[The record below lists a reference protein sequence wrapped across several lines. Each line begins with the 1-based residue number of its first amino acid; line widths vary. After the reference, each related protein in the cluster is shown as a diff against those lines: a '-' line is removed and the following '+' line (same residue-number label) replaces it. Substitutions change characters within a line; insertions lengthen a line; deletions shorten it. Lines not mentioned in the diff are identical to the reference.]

1 MSAEPIVLTTEER
14 GRLESLLRASTSEQR
29 LVMRVR
35 LVMLLSEGLTNKAVA
50 ARLDCRVATVS
61 KWRGRFQRG
70 RLGGLADAPRS
81 GKPSRYGPDTERE
94 ILAMLDEPAPP
105 GYSHW
110 SGPLLAKAL
119 GDVDP
124 QYVWKILKRHGI
136 ALQRRRSWCISTDPD
151 FAAKA
156 ADVVGLYLH
165 PPENAVVLSMDEKP
179 SIQAL
184 ERAQGWLKLPNGRA
198 ITGHAHEYKRHGTTT
213 LFAALNMATGEVQAR
228 HSNRRRRVEFLG
240 FMNQVIARHGD
251 REIHVVLDNL
261 NTHKPKHDRWLQR
274 HRNVH
279 FHYTPTHAS
288 WLNQIEVWF
297 SKLSRDALRGASFT
311 SPAEV
316 RLAIDRYIETHNA
329 DAKPFKWTK
338 TIVAPSAPKT
348 RYADLRR

>member
-14 GRLESLLRASTSEQR
+14 GKLESLLRASTTEQR
-29 LVMRVR
+29 LLLRVR
-35 LVMLLSEGLTNKAVA
+35 IVLLLSKGLTNKEAA
-50 ARLDCRVATVS
+50 ARLECRVASVS

-70 RLGGLADAPRS
+70 GLEGLADAPRS
-81 GKPSRYGPDTERE
+81 GHPPRYGPDTERR
-94 ILAMLDEPAPP
+94 ILAMLDEPAPD
-105 GYSHW
+105 GYSLW
-110 SGPLLAKAL
+110 NGRLLAKAL
-119 GDVDP
+119 GGVDA

-136 ALQRRRSWCISTDPD
+136 SLQRRRSWCISTDPD

-156 ADVVGLYLH
+156 ADVVGLYVD
-165 PPENAVVLSMDEKP
+165 PPDNAVVLSMDEKP

-213 LFAALNMATGEVQAR
+213 LFAALNLATGEIQAR
-228 HSNRRRRVEFLG
+228 HSNRRRRVEFLA
-240 FMNQVIARHGD
+240 FMNQVIAQHGD
-251 REIHVVLDNL
+251 RQIHVILDNL

-288 WLNQIEVWF
+288 WLNQIEIWF

-311 SPAEV
+311 SPTEV
-316 RLAIDRYIETHNA
+316 RLAIDRYIKAHNS

-338 TIVAPSAPKT
+338 TVVVPSAPKPQ
-348 RYADLRR
+348 YADLKT

>member
-1 MSAEPIVLTTEER
+1 MSAEPIELTTEER
-14 GRLESLLRASTSEQR
+14 ERLKSLLRASSSEQR
-29 LVMRVR
+29 LILRVR
-35 LVMLLSEGLTNKAVA
+35 IVLALSEGLTNKEAA
-50 ARLDCRVATVS
+50 ARLGCRVASVS

-70 RLGGLADAPRS
+70 RLDGLADAPRS
-81 GKPSRYGPDTERE
+81 GHPPRYGPDTERR
-94 ILAMLDEPAPP
+94 ILAMLDEPAPR

-110 SGPLLAKAL
+110 NGPLLAKAL
-119 GDVDP
+119 GDVDV

-165 PPENAVVLSMDEKP
+165 PPENAVVLSVDEKP

-198 ITGHAHEYKRHGTTT
+198 ITGQAHEYKRHGTTT
-213 LFAALNMATGEVQAR
+213 LFAALNVATGEIQAR
-228 HSNRRRRVEFLG
+228 HTNRRRRVEFLA
-240 FMNQVIARHGD
+240 FMNQVIAQHRN
-251 REIHVVLDNL
+251 RQIHVILDNL

-279 FHYTPTHAS
+279 FHYIPTHAS

-316 RLAIDRYIETHNA
+316 RLAIDRYIEVHNS
-329 DAKPFKWTK
+329 DAKPFKWSK
-338 TIVAPSAPKT
+338 TVVAPSAPKP
-348 RYADLRR
+348 RYADLRS

>member
-14 GRLESLLRASTSEQR
+14 GKLERLSRASTSEQR
-29 LVMRVR
+29 LVLRVR
-35 LVMLLSEGLTNKAVA
+35 MVLLLSEGLTNKEAA
-50 ARLDCRVATVS
+50 ARLGCRVASVS

-70 RLGGLADAPRS
+70 RLDGLADAPRS
-81 GKPSRYGPDTERE
+81 GHPPRYGPDTERR
-94 ILAMLDEPAPP
+94 ILAMLDESAPH

-110 SGPLLAKAL
+110 NGRLLAEAL
-119 GDVDP
+119 GDVDA

-136 ALQRRRSWCISTDPD
+136 SLQRRRSWCISTDPD

-198 ITGHAHEYKRHGTTT
+198 ITGHAHQYKRHGTTT
-213 LFAALNMATGEVQAR
+213 LFAALNVATGEVQAR
-228 HSNRRRRVEFLG
+228 HTKRRRRVEFLA
-240 FMNQVIARHGD
+240 FMNQVIAQHGD
-251 REIHVVLDNL
+251 RQIHVILDNL

-279 FHYTPTHAS
+279 FHYIPTHAS

-297 SKLSRDALRGASFT
+297 SKLSRAALRGTSFT
-311 SPAEV
+311 SATEV
-316 RLAIDRYIETHNA
+316 RQAIDRYIEAHNA
-329 DAKPFKWTK
+329 NAKPFKWTK
-338 TIVAPSAPKT
+338 KTVVSSAPKP
-348 RYADLRR
+348 RYADLRC

>member
-1 MSAEPIVLTTEER
+1 
-14 GRLESLLRASTSEQR
+14 LESLLRALTSEQR
-29 LVMRVR
+29 LVLRVR
-35 LVMLLSEGLTNKAVA
+35 MVLLLSEGLTNKEAA
-50 ARLDCRVATVS
+50 ARLDCRVASVS

-70 RLGGLADAPRS
+70 RLDGLSDAPRS
-81 GKPSRYGPDTERE
+81 GHPPRYGPDTERR
-94 ILAMLDEPAPP
+94 ILAMLDESAPH

-110 SGPLLAKAL
+110 NGPLLAKAL
-119 GDVDP
+119 GDVDA

-165 PPENAVVLSMDEKP
+165 PPENAVVLSVDEKP

-198 ITGHAHEYKRHGTTT
+198 ITGQAHEYKRHGTTT
-213 LFAALNMATGEVQAR
+213 LFAALNVATGEVQAR
-228 HSNRRRRVEFLG
+228 HTNRRRRVEFLA
-240 FMNQVIARHGD
+240 FMNQVIAQHGD
-251 REIHVVLDNL
+251 RQIHVILDNL

-279 FHYTPTHAS
+279 FHYIPTHAS

-311 SPAEV
+311 SPAQV
-316 RLAIDRYIETHNA
+316 RTAINHYIEAHNA

-338 TIVAPSAPKT
+338 TVVVPSAPKP
-348 RYADLRR
+348 RYADLRC

>member
-1 MSAEPIVLTTEER
+1 MSAEPIELTTEER
-14 GRLESLLRASTSEQR
+14 ERLKSLLRASRSEQR
-29 LVMRVR
+29 LILRVR
-35 LVMLLSEGLTNKAVA
+35 IVLALSEGLTNKEAA
-50 ARLDCRVATVS
+50 ARLGCRVASVS

-70 RLGGLADAPRS
+70 RLDGLADAPRS
-81 GKPSRYGPDTERE
+81 GHPPRYGPETERR
-94 ILAMLDEPAPP
+94 ILAMLDEPAPR

-110 SGPLLAKAL
+110 NGPLLAKAL
-119 GDVDP
+119 GDVDV

-165 PPENAVVLSMDEKP
+165 PPENAVVLSVDEKP
-179 SIQAL
+179 GIQAL

-198 ITGHAHEYKRHGTTT
+198 ITGQAHEYKRHGTTT
-213 LFAALNMATGEVQAR
+213 LFAALNVATGEVQAR
-228 HSNRRRRVEFLG
+228 HTNRRRRVEFLA
-240 FMNQVIARHGD
+240 FMNQVIAQHRN
-251 REIHVVLDNL
+251 RQIHVILDNL

-274 HRNVH
+274 HGNVH
-279 FHYTPTHAS
+279 FHYIPTHAS

-316 RLAIDRYIETHNA
+316 RLAIDRYIEVHNS

-338 TIVAPSAPKT
+338 TVVVPSAPKP
-348 RYADLRR
+348 RYADLRS

>member
-29 LVMRVR
+29 LVLRVR
-35 LVMLLSEGLTNKAVA
+35 MVMLLSEGLTNKEAA
-50 ARLDCRVATVS
+50 ARLDCRVASVS

-70 RLGGLADAPRS
+70 RLDGLADAPRS
-81 GKPSRYGPDTERE
+81 GHPPRYGPDTERR
-94 ILAMLDEPAPP
+94 ILAMLDESAPY

-110 SGPLLAKAL
+110 NGPLLAKAL
-119 GDVDP
+119 GDVDA

-136 ALQRRRSWCISTDPD
+136 SLQRRRSWCISTDPD

-165 PPENAVVLSMDEKP
+165 PPENAIVLSVDEKP

-213 LFAALNMATGEVQAR
+213 LFAALNVATGEVQAR
-228 HSNRRRRVEFLG
+228 HSNRRRRVEFLA
-240 FMNQVIARHGD
+240 FMNQVIAQHGN
-251 REIHVVLDNL
+251 RQIHVILDNL
-261 NTHKPKHDRWLQR
+261 NTHKPKHDRWLER

-311 SPAEV
+311 SPAQV
-316 RLAIDRYIETHNA
+316 RLAIDRYIEAHNA
-329 DAKPFKWTK
+329 DAKPFKWSK
-338 TIVAPSAPKT
+338 TVVKPSAPKP
-348 RYADLRR
+348 RYADLRC